1 MWERGIQEWVSHL
14 RRVPSLNS
22 LLGCEACVA
31 RTGWNFQEA
40 GNLIFFLIYVKSPH
54 FWMLT
59 YKIMFLKEKTHWER
73 HKILL
78 QVKDCP
84 QATWLQPLAWTRLKS
99 VLPANT
105 QELELCSQT
114 VQSSQWEQHSWWIN
128 LNSYHGGM
136 GRQAGVLALWA
147 FLSFV
152 LTMGGKAVQTPA
164 GYESSPEGICPSHGL

>member
-1 MWERGIQEWVSHL
+1 
-14 RRVPSLNS
+14 
-22 LLGCEACVA
+22 
-31 RTGWNFQEA
+31 
-40 GNLIFFLIYVKSPH
+40 
-54 FWMLT
+54 MLT

-147 FLSFV
+147 FLSFL
-152 LTMGGKAVQTPA
+152 LTMGGKAIQTPA
-164 GYESSPEGICPSHGL
+164 GYESSPEGICPSHGLQLGLFACLLFWELPDMLWFLRQWYMWNAEESQEFFSQRDCGF